1 MDQAEQNSL
10 RKCVQHQ
17 IQQERSDTL
26 HRVKWKSACR
36 FEFDHSKIEGNPIE
50 NISFYKNGM
59 CK

>member
-26 HRVKWKSACR
+26 HRVEWKSACR
-36 FEFDHSKIEGNPIE
+36 FESYHSKIKGNHTDIRVL
-50 NISFYKNGM
+50 SFNLKH
-59 CK
+59 